1 VKVIINPQQ
10 QPRKN
15 YKNLPER
22 EPHKINRPQP
32 KRVVEEVVE
41 DEPMLDSPDLE
52 VEEEVLVEEAPSH
65 PWLHGKRG
73 AWLFLSVLLVLGTA
87 AYFAF
92 GFERDLTLEKI
103 VVEGN
108 TQLTD
113 KEIISLADIDRDQKF
128 YDIDLKAIA
137 ARMMKHSLVKAA
149 YPTRE
154 SNPATI
160 ILRVEE
166 RKPVALLRVA
176 STGEALLID
185 ADGKILRP
193 KRMTGLKDAESIL
206 DVPLLS
212 GISDKD
218 TQSFLAMSRLV
229 MKLGELDSGAL
240 IKGADELKKTPTG
253 AYVLYM
259 SGTHTP
265 IFIGSPKDEPFIA
278 ALDKERDPEGVQQKR
293 EEPLFDKQLR
303 LLSGMWKQNILPVI
317 RKGGVLYVDARFD
330 GQVIVKGKQG
340 ASIPNPAQAMNIDS
354 TATPAIAQDQAGNT
368 QVLNTTRPL
377 AQGHR

>member
-1 VKVIINPQQ
+1 MKVIINPQQ
-10 QPRKN
+10 QPRKE

-32 KRVVEEVVE
+32 KRIVE
-41 DEPMLDSPDLE
+41 P
-52 VEEEVLVEEAPSH
+52 VEEEPIITSTELDEEIEEVEAVQAEETPSH

-73 AWLFLSVLLVLGTA
+73 AWLFTSVLLILGGA

-92 GFERDLTLEKI
+92 GFERDLMLEKI

-113 KEIISLADIDRDQKF
+113 KEIIALADIDRDQKF
-128 YDIDLKAIA
+128 YDIDLKQVA

-149 YPTRE
+149 YPARE

-160 ILRVEE
+160 VLRVEE
-166 RKPVALLRVA
+166 RKPVSMLRMA

-185 ADGKILRP
+185 ADGNILRP
-193 KRMTGLKDAESIL
+193 KRMSGLKDAESIL

-212 GISDKD
+212 GITEKD

-229 MKLGELDSGAL
+229 MKLSELDSGAL
-240 IKGADELKKTPTG
+240 IRSADELKKTPTG

-278 ALDKERDPEGVQQKR
+278 ALDKERDPDGVQQKK
-293 EEPLFDKQLR
+293 EEPLFYKQLR
-303 LLSGMWKQNILPVI
+303 LLSGMWKLNILPVI
-317 RKGGVLYVDARFD
+317 SKGGVLYVDARFD

-340 ASIPNPAQAMNIDS
+340 ASVPNIAQAPKTDS
-354 TATPAIAQDQAGNT
+354 IAAPSTTQD
-368 QVLNTTRPL
+368 QVLNTRPL

>member
-1 VKVIINPQQ
+1 MKVIINPQQ

-32 KRVVEEVVE
+32 KRMEVVE
-41 DEPMLDSPDLE
+41 DEPMLDSPELDEQEIELE
-52 VEEEVLVEEAPSH
+52 EAYVEEATPHS
-65 PWLHGKRG
+65 WLHGKRG
-73 AWLFLSVLLVLGTA
+73 AWLFLGVLLILGSA

-92 GFERDLTLEKI
+92 GFERDLKLEKI

-113 KEIISLADIDRDQKF
+113 KEIISLADIDREQKF
-128 YDIDLKAIA
+128 YDIDLKQVA

-149 YPTRE
+149 YPARE

-160 ILRVEE
+160 VLRIEE
-166 RKPVALLRVA
+166 RKPIAMIRVA
-176 STGEALLID
+176 STGEAMVID

-193 KRMTGLKDAESIL
+193 KRMSGLKDAESIL

-212 GISDKD
+212 GISEKD

-229 MKLGELDSGAL
+229 MKLTELDSGAM
-240 IKGADELKKTPTG
+240 IRSADELKKTPTG
-253 AYVLYM
+253 AYVLYL
-259 SGTHTP
+259 SGTRTP

-340 ASIPNPAQAMNIDS
+340 VSVPNLAQTEKKDS
-354 TATPAIAQDQAGNT
+354 VAGPKIAQDQVSN
-368 QVLNTTRPL
+368 TRPL

>member
-22 EPHKINRPQP
+22 EPHKINRPLP
-32 KRVVEEVVE
+32 KRVEEIVE
-41 DEPMLDSPDLE
+41 DEPMLETPELE
-52 VEEEVLVEEAPSH
+52 ELEAAENEYVEEAPSH
-65 PWLHGKRG
+65 PWMHGKRG
-73 AWLFLSVLLVLGTA
+73 MWLFLGVLVILGGA

-103 VVEGN
+103 TVEGN

-113 KEIISLADIDRDQKF
+113 KEIISLADIDREQKF

-149 YPTRE
+149 YPSRE

-160 ILRVEE
+160 VLRVEE
-166 RKPVALLRVA
+166 RKPVAMIRVA
-176 STGEALLID
+176 ATGEAMVID

-193 KRMTGLKDAESIL
+193 KRMTGLKDPESIL

-212 GISDKD
+212 GITDKD

-229 MKLGELDSGAL
+229 MKLSELDSGAL
-240 IKGADELKKTPTG
+240 IRGADELKKTPTG

-278 ALDKERDPEGVQQKR
+278 ALDKERDPEGVQQKK

-303 LLSGMWKQNILPVI
+303 LLSGMWKQSILPVI

-340 ASIPNPAQAMNIDS
+340 TSVPNIAQATNTDS
-354 TATPAIAQDQAGNT
+354 IASQGITKD
-368 QVLNTTRPL
+368 QVLNTRPL

>member
-1 VKVIINPQQ
+1 
-10 QPRKN
+10 
-15 YKNLPER
+15 
-22 EPHKINRPQP
+22 
-32 KRVVEEVVE
+32 
-41 DEPMLDSPDLE
+41 
-52 VEEEVLVEEAPSH
+52 
-65 PWLHGKRG
+65 
-73 AWLFLSVLLVLGTA
+73 
-87 AYFAF
+87 
-92 GFERDLTLEKI
+92 
-103 VVEGN
+103 
-108 TQLTD
+108 
-113 KEIISLADIDRDQKF
+113 
-128 YDIDLKAIA
+128 
-137 ARMMKHSLVKAA
+137 MMKHSLLKAA
-149 YPTRE
+149 YPARE

-160 ILRVEE
+160 VLRVEE
-166 RKPVALLRVA
+166 RKPVAMIRMA
-176 STGEALLID
+176 ATGEALVID

-193 KRMTGLKDAESIL
+193 KRMSGLNDPEAIL

-229 MKLGELDSGAL
+229 MKLTELDSGTL
-240 IKGADELKKTPTG
+240 IRSADELKKTSTG

-303 LLSGMWKQNILPVI
+303 VLSGMWKQNILPTL

-340 ASIPNPAQAMNIDS
+340 ASVPNTAQAAKTDS
-354 TATPAIAQDQAGNT
+354 IASQAITQDQVSNI
-368 QVLNTTRPL
+368 RPI

>member
-1 VKVIINPQQ
+1 MKVIINPQQ

-41 DEPMLDSPDLE
+41 DEPMLDSPELE
-52 VEEEVLVEEAPSH
+52 VEEEVLVEETPSH

>member
-1 VKVIINPQQ
+1 MKVIINPQQ
-10 QPRKN
+10 QPRKV

-22 EPHKINRPQP
+22 EPHKLNRPQP
-32 KRVVEEVVE
+32 ARVIDEVETELNPAE
-41 DEPMLDSPDLE
+41 LEEQELAE
-52 VEEEVLVEEAPSH
+52 VEEQFEEVLSNT
-65 PWLHGKRG
+65 WFHGKRA
-73 AWLFLSVLLVLGTA
+73 AWLFLGVLLMLGGA

-92 GFERDLTLEKI
+92 GFERDLMLEK
-103 VVEGN
+103 VSVEGN

-113 KEIISLADIDRDQKF
+113 KEIIALADIDYDQKF
-128 YDIDLKAIA
+128 YDIDLKAIT
-137 ARMMKHSLVKAA
+137 ARMMKHSLIKAA
-149 YPTRE
+149 YPARE

-160 ILRVEE
+160 VLRVEE
-166 RKPVALLRVA
+166 RKPVAMLRVV
-176 STGEALLID
+176 STGEALVID

-193 KRMTGLKDAESIL
+193 KRMSGLKDPEAIL

-229 MKLGELDSGAL
+229 MKLTELDSGAL
-240 IKGADELKKTPTG
+240 IRSTEELKKTPTG

-259 SGTHTP
+259 SGTRTP

-278 ALDKERDPEGVQQKR
+278 ALDKERDPDGVQQKK

-303 LLSGMWKQNILPVI
+303 LLSGMWKENILPTL

-330 GQVIVKGKQG
+330 GQVIVKGRHG
-340 ASIPNPAQAMNIDS
+340 TSVPNNAQAAKTDS
-354 TATPAIAQDQAGNT
+354 SASQPIT
-368 QVLNTTRPL
+368 QNKVSNTRPI